1 MQYDFSLKDPLFF
14 TLTDDDLT
22 DFSSKYSAPLP
33 YDWHE
38 LSNNSEWVNQYPI
51 GFTTERQGWKVHIS
65 SDYKHS
71 HEVLEVVSKV
81 CHEFR
86 VVFKYLKTE
95 KVFVLRNGKS
105 IDRGYSG
112 KFITC
117 YPNIESLEGFLKEL
131 ERKLKGYT
139 GPYILSDRRW
149 REAPIYLRYGVFRE
163 SIPELEGNLKSDE
176 LLVSGKIIKDIRS
189 PKFIIPEGL
198 EIPEFLE
205 KWLKDIKGDEKS
217 EFPFTI
223 ESAIR
228 FSNCGGIYNATLSS
242 SNKKIILRE
251 ARPYT
256 GLDFSGEYSTERMKS
271 ERRALTILKDID
283 GIPNVFW
290 YGKLW
295 EHNFLGVEKMDG
307 IPLNHWLTKN
317 YPLYDSKGKEKYLYR
332 AKNILKQLIS
342 IVERAH
348 KHSVYH
354 QDIHFGNILIDRSDR
369 LSLIDW
375 EQVRFD
381 NSKMVEQKMAA
392 PGYGSWIDDYPSKID
407 WYGVKQIAHYLY
419 FPLIEQTSLVL
430 GYDQQT
436 FKVAHRNF
444 VEMGYSDTDIKNME
458 VIINA
463 LDNKCST
470 FDNLSEKKIL
480 KPCLNNLVI
489 NSKADINDFASRL
502 GKGLLTISDEWKRKY
517 KNKRIFPVHYYGL
530 KINQGIAFSDLGI
543 LLSYKKLID
552 LLSDKVDNSYEE
564 IKNLAIQTAIAKF
577 RDDSPGLLDGMSGT
591 IWIIHEL
598 GEKQLAI
605 DLFRKYYSEML
616 RKSSEKNIYSG
627 TAGILLVGLY
637 LISQHN
643 DLSIK
648 ELIISDMN
656 LFADNYLFNPSDFC
670 KVGVGDTNSND
681 PYEADSG
688 LLFGHT
694 GIGWLFGEAYRYTKN
709 SKFLKCLNL
718 AIESELVAYE
728 KDDFDRLQYNQGK
741 RLLPYLSTGSAGLL
755 LLISRNKEFLQNSVL
770 NNCHYLEKAVSP
782 NFCVFPGIANGMCG
796 LFLSKNL
803 YKSNINYVQQCK
815 ELIRCLETYLCVVE
829 DGFALAGDSGL
840 KLTTDISTGTAG
852 IILTLVSLRNGK
864 LELLP
869 SVQEL
874 RG

>member
-95 KVFVLRNGKS
+95 KVFVLRNGKN

-117 YPNIESLEGFLKEL
+117 YPNIESLEVFLKEL

-149 REAPIYLRYGVFRE
+149 KEAPIYLRYGVFRE

-205 KWLKDIKGDEKS
+205 KWLKDIKRDEKS

-256 GLDFSGEYSTERMKS
+256 GLDFSGEYSTERMNS

-354 QDIHFGNILIDRSDR
+354 QDIHFGNILIDKSDR

-419 FPLIEQTSLVL
+419 LPLVEQTS
-430 GYDQQT
+430 
-436 FKVAHRNF
+436 
-444 VEMGYSDTDIKNME
+444 
-458 VIINA
+458 
-463 LDNKCST
+463 
-470 FDNLSEKKIL
+470 
-480 KPCLNNLVI
+480 
-489 NSKADINDFASRL
+489 
-502 GKGLLTISDEWKRKY
+502 
-517 KNKRIFPVHYYGL
+517 
-530 KINQGIAFSDLGI
+530 
-543 LLSYKKLID
+543 
-552 LLSDKVDNSYEE
+552 
-564 IKNLAIQTAIAKF
+564 
-577 RDDSPGLLDGMSGT
+577 
-591 IWIIHEL
+591 
-598 GEKQLAI
+598 
-605 DLFRKYYSEML
+605 
-616 RKSSEKNIYSG
+616 
-627 TAGILLVGLY
+627 
-637 LISQHN
+637 
-643 DLSIK
+643 
-648 ELIISDMN
+648 
-656 LFADNYLFNPSDFC
+656 
-670 KVGVGDTNSND
+670 
-681 PYEADSG
+681 
-688 LLFGHT
+688 
-694 GIGWLFGEAYRYTKN
+694 
-709 SKFLKCLNL
+709 
-718 AIESELVAYE
+718 
-728 KDDFDRLQYNQGK
+728 
-741 RLLPYLSTGSAGLL
+741 
-755 LLISRNKEFLQNSVL
+755 
-770 NNCHYLEKAVSP
+770 
-782 NFCVFPGIANGMCG
+782 
-796 LFLSKNL
+796 
-803 YKSNINYVQQCK
+803 
-815 ELIRCLETYLCVVE
+815 
-829 DGFALAGDSGL
+829 
-840 KLTTDISTGTAG
+840 
-852 IILTLVSLRNGK
+852 
-864 LELLP
+864 
-869 SVQEL
+869 
-874 RG
+874 